1 MSTALVEVQGS
12 QVPRIV
18 SIPEFNASRGDE
30 AIDLAAAVGLYLDP
44 WQQYVMRKALAEKP
58 GDPNKWNTFEIGLT
72 VPRQNG
78 KGSILEARELAGLF
92 LFDERLILHSA
103 HEFKTASEAFIR
115 IRSLVDNSDMLRRRV
130 KIIRTGAGTEAIEL
144 KNGNRLK
151 FVARTSG
158 SGRGFSG
165 DCVILDE
172 AFNLTEQSI
181 GALMPTLSAR
191 PNPQL
196 WYTSSAVDQQ
206 VHPHGIV
213 LARVRRRAIEGKD
226 QGLAYMEWSADDKH
240 YAIDPVGVANTRTAW
255 AQANPGLGI
264 RLSIE
269 HTLREHRSMGRRTFA
284 TERLGIGDWP
294 SDLEDG
300 WAVISRAQWD
310 DVKDRHSSAEDPV
323 AFSVDVNPERT
334 HAAIG
339 MAGFRADGLAHVEVI
354 EHKENV
360 SWVVD
365 RMVELKQKWKPCAVV
380 IDPAGEAGTLIDQL
394 ERAKIRVMTTT
405 AREAAQAHG
414 LFVESVVD
422 SKSLRHLNQSELTS
436 ALAGATQRKLGDAN
450 AWARRGGV
458 DISPLVAV
466 TLALWGR
473 NKVKRGMPTIW

>member
-1 MSTALVEVQGS
+1 MITGS
-12 QVPRIV
+12 QTPRIS
-18 SIPEFNASRGDE
+18 SIPEFANSRGDE
-30 AIDLAAAVGLYLDP
+30 AIDLAAAVGLVLDP
-44 WQQYVMRKALAEKP
+44 WQEYVMRAALAEK
-58 GDPNKWNTFEIGLT
+58 DTNRDKWNTFEIGLL

-92 LFDERLILHSA
+92 LFDEKLILHSA

-213 LARVRRRAIEGKD
+213 LSRVRRRGLAGKD
-226 QGLAYMEWSADDKH
+226 AGLTYMEWSADDKQ
-240 YAIDPVGVANTRTAW
+240 YDARPMETARDQDAW

-264 RLSIE
+264 RLSVE
-269 HTLREHRSMGRRTFA
+269 HTLREYRSMSRRTFA

-294 SDLEDG
+294 LDLEEG
-300 WAVISRAQWD
+300 WFVISRSQWED
-310 DVKDRHSSAEDPV
+310 ARDVNSSADDPV
-323 AFSVDVNPERT
+323 AFAVDVNPERS

-339 MAGFRADGLAHVEVI
+339 MAGFRPDGLAHVEVV
-354 EHKENV
+354 EHKEGV
-360 SWVVD
+360 AWVVD
-365 RMVELKQKWKPCAVV
+365 RMVELKEKWKPCAVV
-380 IDPAGEAGTLIDQL
+380 IDPGSEAGTLIDQL
-394 ERAKIRVMTTT
+394 ERAKVRVMTTT

-422 SKSLRHLNQSELTS
+422 SKSLRHLNQMELTS

-466 TLALWGR
+466 TLALWGK
-473 NKVKRGMPTIW
+473 NKVKRGMPNIW